1 MIVRPIHI
9 LAIAAAV
16 LLLMVLFPPYF
27 GVYDQ
32 TGVNRHTGLWY
43 HPIWSPPSPA
53 EAYAAIEGAYSDAA
67 PSESGGRVTRTVEER
82 LALTRVGFNKVGFV
96 MQVIV
101 LGMAATVASV
111 VVARRRRSKSGEMAN
126 RRLTSG

>member
-1 MIVRPIHI
+1 MTLKPIHI
-9 LAIAAAV
+9 LAASAGV

-32 TGVNRHTGLWY
+32 TGVNQHTGLGY
-43 HPIWSPPSPA
+43 HPIWNPPSQA
-53 EAYAAIEGAYSDAA
+53 EAYATIQGAYPDAA
-67 PSESGGRVTRTVEER
+67 PSEPGGGVTRTVEER

-96 MQVIV
+96 MQVIL

-111 VVARRRRSKSGEMAN
+111 VIARRRRPKRE
-126 RRLTSG
+126 